1 MQISWTSQQGRKRQQ
16 NSDAAAVGYCGEFL
30 VATIVDAAERETSGK
45 VLTGTNERGERLAQ
59 YWATT
64 CTETI
69 LGVGSV
75 NDTERVIAQL
85 AEHQKT
91 LRECFL
97 HDIASY
103 AVLILNEESGA
114 LKWLFT
120 GDCRIGFQ
128 HSGGDTEWLN
138 TPHRLENAEIYK
150 QAADRQEKLQTST
163 EKQIAQH
170 TLTQSL
176 NARRFL
182 LPELFEA
189 SLPANANVIAAT
201 DGFWCEHL
209 FTGTPLGNL
218 EDDASWLTITPGK
231 RSVHE
236 TTDSPNFHLL
246 TEDSK

>member
-1 MQISWTSQQGRKRQQ
+1 MPISWTSQQGRKRRQ

-30 VATIVDAAERETSGK
+30 VATIVDAAEKEICGK
-45 VLTGTNERGERLAQ
+45 AVTGTNERGERLAQ

-64 CTETI
+64 CTEAI
-69 LGVGSV
+69 LGPGVF
-75 NDTERVIAQL
+75 NDTEYVIAQL
-85 AEHQKT
+85 AEHQKA

-103 AVLILNEESGA
+103 AVLILNEESRA

-120 GDCRIGFQ
+120 GDCQFGFQ
-128 HSGGDTEWLN
+128 HSGGNIEWLN
-138 TPHRLENAEIYK
+138 TPHRLENAEIFK
-150 QAADRQEKLQTST
+150 QAADHPEKPLTSI

-170 TLTQSL
+170 ALTQSL

-182 LPELFEA
+182 LPELIEA

-209 FTGTPLGNL
+209 FTGTALGDL
-218 EDDASWLTITPGK
+218 EDDASWLTITPGR
-231 RSVHE
+231 RSVQE
-236 TTDSPNFHLL
+236 KTDTPNFHLF